1 MKKNSIVRKL
11 IITFSSITGGLLI
24 LVGLVLSVGFYR
36 ISHYELINTLNKQ
49 LDVVS
54 EAVGKYL
61 KYQDG
66 SYEDI
71 SRLLQISCLTN
82 NMSGVVVDRLGYVY
96 MVSSNEYSDF
106 KYTNIDIENS
116 KIPTDDKIIHKK
128 VLIFIIS
135 LFS

>member
-71 SRLLQISCLTN
+71 SRLSL
-82 NMSGVVVDRLGYVY
+82 
-96 MVSSNEYSDF
+96 
-106 KYTNIDIENS
+106 
-116 KIPTDDKIIHKK
+116 IH
-128 VLIFIIS
+128 I
-135 LFS
+135 